1 MVATQTLIVF
11 LPIVTFAFYQWTL
24 KDSWASVLLS
34 VLFLLV
40 ILGSIIL
47 PSFLTTRLARRKGP
61 DALHAHPKH
70 LIAHGPLHAHY
81 RPERWYAF
89 LPVLGALFL
98 RSLFIAFA
106 AGSAMAQVILL
117 LVTEVFL
124 FVTLCVL
131 KPHPTRG
138 ADVFAGYL
146 SLSRIFATGLFIAF
160 VPSLGVKPIPRV
172 VIGIIVALIYSVA
185 VVVSFFNIVLHLG
198 IVSFFRRSQIP
209 RRQPSDLPLVGE
221 KDITPGTASVDTT
234 LSPFAESPVA
244 ASPFRDPEVR
254 EAQQHYRSSSDPFT
268 RDHRTDVV

>member
-1 MVATQTLIVF
+1 
-11 LPIVTFAFYQWTL
+11 
-24 KDSWASVLLS
+24 
-34 VLFLLV
+34 LLV

-81 RPERWYAF
+81 RPERWYTF

-124 FVTLCVL
+124 FVT
-131 KPHPTRG
+131 
-138 ADVFAGYL
+138 F
-146 SLSRIFATGLFIAF
+146 
-160 VPSLGVKPIPRV
+160 GVKPIPRV

-198 IVSFFRRSQIP
+198 LISFFRRSQIP

-221 KDITPGTASVDTT
+221 KDVTPGTASVDTT

-254 EAQQHYRSSSDPFT
+254 ETHQHYRSSSDPFT